1 MFHRV
6 DNHAINFHF
15 EQRTRSILDLSAA
28 MHILAEMNGT
38 SVSTANLI
46 REIARQLCREASSDQ
61 MLLALWRLA
70 MLTSP
75 GEDWV
80 DLPEELG
87 LIITTAFEPRCGG
100 H

>member
-1 MFHRV
+1 MFQRV

-15 EQRTRSILDLSAA
+15 EQRTRSILDLSGA
-28 MHILAEMNGT
+28 MHILAEINDEH
-38 SVSTANLI
+38 VPTANLI
-46 REIARQLCREASSDQ
+46 RQIASQLGREASSDQ

-75 GEDWV
+75 GADWV
-80 DLPEELG
+80 DLPKEAD
-87 LIITTAFEPRCGG
+87 LIITTAFKPRRGG